1 MKCPKCGNEV
11 EGKFCPECGTALSQ
25 DSAHPDAPVT
35 PPVYYQAQPRVP
47 SAPPMQPT
55 MPPTKNK
62 KLKWWQILLIILVV
76 FGIIGAALGSGDSD
90 STTTSSTALS
100 GESSSILAS
109 SEVHA
114 SSDTPS
120 ISPEEKKANYIAQ
133 CKKFDFKTIARN
145 PDKYKGEY
153 YAITGEVIQVTEG
166 YFNQVDLR
174 INVTKD
180 DYGYWDDTIYVTIT
194 IPAGE
199 DKILENDIITLY
211 GQCDGNYSY
220 TSVLGASI
228 SLPKINAEYYEL
240 KESK

>member
-1 MKCPKCGNEV
+1 MKCPKCGNEF
-11 EGKFCPECGTALSQ
+11 EGKFCPECGTAISQ
-25 DSAHPDAPVT
+25 DSAQPDASAT
-35 PPVYYQAQPRVP
+35 PPVYYQAQPRIP

-55 MPPTKNK
+55 MPPTKKK

-76 FGIIGAALGSGDSD
+76 FGILGAALGSGDSA
-90 STTTSSTALS
+90 TTSSTVLS
-100 GESSSILAS
+100 GEASSIPVSSQAQAS
-109 SEVHA
+109 SVA
-114 SSDTPS
+114 PS
-120 ISPEEKKANYIAQ
+120 ISPEEEKSNYIAQ
-133 CKKFDFKTIARN
+133 CKKFDFKTVSRN

-153 YAITGEVIQVTEG
+153 YAITGEVIQATEG

-174 INVTKD
+174 VNVTKD
-180 DYGYWDDTIYVTIT
+180 EYGYWDDTIYVTIT

-228 SLPKINAEYYEL
+228 SLPKISAEYYEL
-240 KESK
+240 KESN